1 METQIAEMQEGHNSL
16 MADHETMREEHEQ
29 MEKDH
34 TMMLEQIIAQE

>member
-1 METQIAEMQEGHNSL
+1 METQIAEMQEGHNNL

-29 MEKDH
+29 MGKDH